1 MGVPRSIQSD
11 LSKGDFDSLEDEWLQ
26 KAAEDPTD
34 LDTFVSTARA
44 LVGTDQEDRARFLLG
59 MLDEE
64 LAGRELWQVR
74 LKLLQRAGHLYLE
87 EGELHPAILE
97 TLHRLYGDRPNYE
110 VLVDAT
116 GLERATRDIPKTWE
130 KVEKF
135 QGLIVFDEGSVVHMA
150 NRGVGRVAEVNRELE
165 SFKVDFEDLKGLTV
179 GFRAAAKLLEPLPEG
194 HILRRKL
201 EEPEALEKLAA
212 EDPPELLRQ
221 LLVSHGEPMKAGEVR
236 DALSGVVT
244 KKSWT
249 SFWNAARKHPQV
261 VAKGKGARQAYT
273 WAESDSHALEAV
285 WRHFRRAEPRR
296 QIELMRREGERSP
309 ELQERMARALEEI
322 AEAVHGDDPG
332 LAFELWF
339 AIDRSGGGAPE
350 DVPWGPEAL
359 LAEVSPAVLFGAIE
373 DRLLRERAY
382 SMYRERH
389 DDWPEI
395 YQEMLSREED
405 PRALTL
411 LAEGL
416 RHEEPKRWW
425 RFVDDLLA
433 QPHRAPAAFVWLAE
447 RAAEDEELRQRNPM
461 RLLQQILQ
469 ALGREEFKS
478 YRAAR
483 LAPMADSGGT
493 LPRLLPHLNED
504 QAPQAEQAIRKT
516 AGLESYQRDQLI
528 EALRLRFQGL
538 DQGKEEPLYATP
550 ESIEEKR
557 KEFQQLITKEL
568 PANRKAIEEARALG
582 DLRENFEYKAARQR
596 HEYLSDRAAKM
607 EGDLAR
613 AQPIGTDI
621 DTSRVGIGTRVHLTV
636 SLATGE
642 GEKTVT
648 ILGPWESDPEKD
660 VISYLSDLAQQLT
673 GKKVGE
679 SVTVGG
685 VTYTVEGV
693 EAWK

>member
-1 MGVPRSIQSD
+1 MGVPRNIQSD

-26 KAAEDPTD
+26 RASEDPTD
-34 LDTFVSTARA
+34 LDVFVSVARA
-44 LVGTDQEDRARFLLG
+44 LVGTDQDERAGFLLA

-64 LAGRELWQVR
+64 LVGRELWQVR
-74 LKLLQRAGHLYLE
+74 LKLLRRAGHLYRD
-87 EGELHPAILE
+87 EGEIHPAILE
-97 TLHRLYGDRPNYE
+97 SLERLYGDKPSYQL
-110 VLVDAT
+110 LVDAT
-116 GLERATRDIPKTWE
+116 GLERAVHDIPKTWE

-135 QGLIVFDEGSVVHMA
+135 QGLIVFDQGSVVHMD
-150 NRGVGRVAEVNRELE
+150 NRGVGTVAEVNRELE

-179 GFRAAAKLLEPLPEG
+179 GFRAAAKLLQPLPEG
-194 HILRRKL
+194 HLLRRKL
-201 EEPEALEKLAA
+201 EEPEELERLAG
-212 EDPPELLRQ
+212 EDPSELLRQ
-221 LLVSHGEPMKAGEVR
+221 LLTSHGEPMKAGEVR
-236 DALSGVVT
+236 DALSGVVD
-244 KKSWT
+244 KSSWT

-261 VAKGKGARQAYT
+261 VAEGKGARQAYS

-285 WRHFRRAEPRR
+285 WENFRRAEPRR
-296 QIELMRREGERSP
+296 RIELMRREGERDP
-309 ELQERMARALEEI
+309 ELLERMTEALAATAEE
-322 AEAVHGDDPG
+322 VHADDPG

-350 DVPWGPEAL
+350 EVPWGPEAL
-359 LAEVSPAVLFGAIE
+359 LREVSPTDLFGAIE

-382 SMYRERH
+382 TMYRERH
-389 DDWPEI
+389 DDWPEV
-395 YQEMLSREED
+395 YGAMLAREED

-416 RHEEPKRWW
+416 RKQEPKRWW

-447 RAAEDEELRQRNPM
+447 RAAEDEELRRRNPM
-461 RLLQQILQ
+461 RLLQQVLQ

-493 LPRLLPHLNED
+493 LPRLLPHLDEEK
-504 QAPQAEQAIRKT
+504 APQAEQAIRKT
-516 AGLESYQRDQLI
+516 AGLEPYQRDQLI

-557 KEFQQLITKEL
+557 KEFQHLIKKEL

-582 DLRENFEYKAARQR
+582 DLRENFEYKSARQR

-607 EGDLAR
+607 ERDLAR

-621 DTSRVGIGTRVHLTV
+621 DTSRVGIGTRVQLTV

-642 GEKTVT
+642 GEKEVT
-648 ILGPWESDPEKD
+648 ILGPWESDPEQD
-660 VISYLSDLAQQLT
+660 VISYKSELARQLS

-693 EAWK
+693 GAWK